1 MQWVKAFVAGFLATL
16 VFHQGLL
23 ALLHAAAVVPV
34 SPYNWAPS
42 APLGVPAV
50 LSLAFWGGVWG
61 LPLWWLIRFK
71 PAHLYWSV
79 AVLFG
84 CGPTAAGPRPP
95 DAEYRR
101 PLIGQLC
108 KPSPPHPSPPAHSV
122 QPPQG
127 LGFSMKK
134 QAIRRSLLDPAYI
147 LASGGRSL
155 PPKGVQHCLVTVPE
169 P

>member
-50 LSLAFWGGVWG
+50 LSLAFWGGVWA

-84 CGPTAAGPRPP
+84 AIAPTVVAMLLVFPMKGIPVSATTWVGGFMLNAAW
-95 DAEYRR
+95 
-101 PLIGQLC
+101 
-108 KPSPPHPSPPAHSV
+108 
-122 QPPQG
+122 G
-127 LGFSMKK
+127 LGVAVFMGPVF
-134 QAIRRSLLDPAYI
+134 RAYPM
-147 LASGGRSL
+147 A
-155 PPKGVQHCLVTVPE
+155 PE
-169 P
+169 MIVK